1 MDDKN
6 PTPAGLYI
14 HIPFC
19 QKKCPYCDFYSIT
32 DASVQQAFVDA
43 LLLEM
48 RMTADLP
55 LKFDTVYFGGGTP
68 SVLAAAAVAQILQ
81 TAYSTYHILSESE
94 ITLEI
99 NPGTVTP
106 AQLREHRRSGINRLN
121 IGVQSFREQNL
132 EFLGRLHTVQE
143 ARQAIEWAR
152 SAGFENVGLDLI
164 YGLPGQTQNS
174 WQRDLETAAAYA
186 PEHLA
191 CYTLTFES
199 GTPLEKQLQEG
210 RIVALD
216 DERVGK
222 LMIFTASFLADQ
234 GYVRY
239 EVSNYSRAHNLRS
252 HHNSKYW
259 SFAPYLGLGPSAH
272 SFIEPERFWNIADVA
287 AYVRRLENNHL
298 PVDGRETLDRQ
309 QMMLE
314 AVYLGLRTTDGIHVP
329 EFEEKFGVRFNR
341 LFEAVLA
348 EFEEQGWLKL
358 SNNRCGL
365 TLQGMLLLDA
375 ITAAF
380 ADQVL

>member
-1 MDDKN
+1 MNDKN

-32 DASVQQAFVDA
+32 DASRQQAFVDA

-48 RMTADLP
+48 RMTGDLP
-55 LKFDTVYFGGGTP
+55 LEFDTVYFGGGTP
-68 SVLAAAAVAQILQ
+68 SVLAATAVAQILQ
-81 TAYSTYHILSESE
+81 TAHSTYHILTEPE

-106 AQLREHRRSGINRLN
+106 AQLREYRRSGINRLN

-164 YGLPGQTQNS
+164 YGLPDQTQNS
-174 WQRDLETAAAYA
+174 WRRDLETAAAYA

-199 GTPLEKQLQEG
+199 GTPMEKQLREG
-210 RIVALD
+210 RIAAPD
-216 DERVGK
+216 DEWVGE
-222 LMIFTASFLADQ
+222 LVIFTANFLADQ
-234 GYVRY
+234 GYARY

-272 SFIEPERFWNIADVA
+272 SFIEPERFWNIADVE
-287 AYVRRLENNHL
+287 AYVRRLKDGHL

-314 AVYLGLRTTDGIHVP
+314 AVYLGLRTTDGIDVAK
-329 EFEEKFGVRFNR
+329 FEEKFGVRFNR
-341 LFEAVLA
+341 LFGEVTA
-348 EFEEQGWLKL
+348 EFEDKGWLKL
-358 SNNRCGL
+358 TNTRCVL
-365 TLQGMLLLDA
+365 TLRGILLLDA
-375 ITAAF
+375 ITAAL
-380 ADQVL
+380 ADCI

>member
-1 MDDKN
+1 MNGEN

-32 DASVQQAFVDA
+32 DASMQQVFVDA

-48 RMTADLP
+48 RMTGDLP
-55 LKFDTVYFGGGTP
+55 LEFDTVYFGGGTP
-68 SVLAAAAVAQILQ
+68 SVLAAAAVDQILQ
-81 TAYSTYHILSESE
+81 TVRSTYHILTEPE

-106 AQLREHRRSGINRLN
+106 AQLREYRQSGINRLN

-152 SAGFENVGLDLI
+152 HAGFENVGLDLI
-164 YGLPGQTQNS
+164 YGLPDQTQNS
-174 WQRDLETAAAYA
+174 WRRDLETAAAYV

-199 GTPLEKQLQEG
+199 GTPLEKQLREG
-210 RIVALD
+210 RIAAPD
-216 DERVGK
+216 DERVGE
-222 LMIFTASFLADQ
+222 LMIFTANFLADRD
-234 GYVRY
+234 YARY
-239 EVSNYSRAHNLRS
+239 EVSNYSRGRNLRS
-252 HHNSKYW
+252 RHNSKYW

-287 AYVRRLENNHL
+287 TYVRRLKDDCL
-298 PVDGRETLDRQ
+298 PVDSRETLDRE

-314 AVYLGLRTTDGIHVP
+314 SVYLGLRTIDGIDVAK
-329 EFEEKFGVRFNR
+329 FEEKFGVHFNQI
-341 LFEAVLA
+341 LGEVTA
-348 EFEEQGWLKL
+348 EFEDKGWLKMADT
-358 SNNRCGL
+358 RCVL
-365 TLQGMLLLDA
+365 TLQGILLLDT
-375 ITAAF
+375 ITAALV
-380 ADQVL
+380 DCI